1 MNIERQYL
9 KQLHEAVSSSYM
21 DNLKK
26 ARTLAEEVLLP
37 KLKQFGKDNNVSF
50 EDAKVRMM
58 DSVIV
63 ITNFE
68 LTKRYGREIITAD
81 KNVASMKRE
90 KQLISQIK
98 QVVEDFVKDSLVKEL
113 HINPDSEI
121 AFEDN
126 HIYIEM
132 AGKGL
137 YEALNQEAVS
147 EKNGVTDGFN
157 QLKDYLATQVAA
169 LDINNKQEYFDRI
182 SVAVEHLAIVAA
194 AYQEYKETKDK
205 DMIETC
211 YSELH
216 NIESSVL
223 AITE

>member
-1 MNIERQYL
+1 MNIERQYI

-81 KNVASMKRE
+81 KNAASMKRE

-137 YEALNQEAVS
+137 YEALNQDSTWEQLQSDKSLSPAEKKVVELLPLLNDKSDILALKTAFPNIVNAFMDYEGIS
-147 EKNGVTDGFN
+147 E
-157 QLKDYLATQVAA
+157 
-169 LDINNKQEYFDRI
+169 
-182 SVAVEHLAIVAA
+182 S
-194 AYQEYKETKDK
+194 ET
-205 DMIETC
+205 
-211 YSELH
+211 
-216 NIESSVL
+216 
-223 AITE
+223 

>member
-1 MNIERQYL
+1 MNIERQYI

-113 HINPDSEI
+113 QCQRK
-121 AFEDN
+121 
-126 HIYIEM
+126 M
-132 AGKGL
+132 
-137 YEALNQEAVS
+137 V
-147 EKNGVTDGFN
+147 
-157 QLKDYLATQVAA
+157 
-169 LDINNKQEYFDRI
+169 
-182 SVAVEHLAIVAA
+182 
-194 AYQEYKETKDK
+194 
-205 DMIETC
+205 
-211 YSELH
+211 
-216 NIESSVL
+216 
-223 AITE
+223 

>member
-1 MNIERQYL
+1 MNIERQYI
-9 KQLHEAVSSSYM
+9 KQLHEAVSSAYT

-50 EDAKVRMM
+50 EDAYVRMM

-81 KNVASMKRE
+81 KNASSMKRE

-98 QVVEDFVKDSLVKEL
+98 QVVKDFVKESLVKEL

-121 AFEDN
+121 VFEDN

-137 YEALNQEAVS
+137 YEALTQEAVP

-157 QLKDYLATQVAA
+157 RLKDYIATQVTA
-169 LDINNKQEYFDRI
+169 LDINNKREYFDRL
-182 SVAVEHLAIVAA
+182 STALNHLATISA
-194 AYQEYKETKDK
+194 AYKEYKETKDK

-211 YSELH
+211 YAELH